1 MTSLRSVALAL
12 AASLAL
18 PCYSAQIQ
26 FETDKNL
33 DATAR
38 YGLSKLNEALREK
51 GHSVVDGKSAKPP
64 EITIV
69 AGLSSGNVAARA
81 LKSANTPLPEHP
93 EGLAIKRISLRGKPA
108 LILCGTDSRGLMY
121 AALDVADRVR
131 WTAGSSDPLSYV
143 HDTNESPYLVER
155 GISMYTMQR
164 AYFESRLHDE
174 SYWKLYF
181 DLLARSR
188 INAFTVIFGYE
199 NGGFLAPPYPYF
211 FNTPSYDGV
220 RMTGLT
226 PEQQERNRNS
236 FNTMI
241 RIAHERGI
249 SINAAIWD
257 HIYRGG
263 VQAGGIP
270 GASQKAGQPVPS
282 LVTGLTAENLAPY
295 TKAALQKLM
304 QVFPDLDG
312 IEFRMH
318 TESGLKRE
326 EMGPFWHDVFS
337 LLKRASPNIRVTMRS
352 KDLPD
357 SIIDDALTQNLKIR
371 VETKFWMEQMGLPF
385 HPTHINVQNQH
396 DRRHGYADLIQY
408 PQRYHILWRLWSG
421 GTTRLLLWS
430 DPEYVRR
437 YAKSAR
443 LYDGNSI
450 DVNEMLATRMLGEPH
465 DEPPLPILNSKYRFY
480 DYDFE
485 RYWSFYQVWGRASY
499 NPATP
504 DEVWQKEFERRFGT
518 AGPDLMN
525 ALHLASRVLPRI
537 VAAAYRYRLFPT
549 TRGWAEMM
557 PQGDLPQFASLE
569 GTDIEQFMNPKD
581 EARSLIDGTATSKR
595 RPEETSQWFS
605 DTADGILAHVARVDL
620 SNAPLNSEVRST
632 VTDLKILAWLARYY
646 AARLPAAVDYNLFT
660 MSGDP
665 KALDAAIAS
674 ERKAVDAWGQVVE
687 SAGDVYA
694 SDLAFGV
701 HAVGFP
707 RHWSE
712 ELAKLRQGL
721 AGLTEQRE
729 KLHPPATAV
738 SKELPHLTHGADNQ
752 PPAVTLQPAGK
763 ARPAEALL
771 VTARAE
777 DPSGIKSLRLRY
789 RHLTQMEDY
798 LTADMVQDSSTGLYS
813 AKIPGEFITTSQD
826 LMYFVEAIDN
836 AGNGRNYP
844 DLEIGSPYAV
854 VPVERAVAKAVP

>member
-1 MTSLRSVALAL
+1 M
-12 AASLAL
+12 L
-18 PCYSAQIQ
+18 PAYSAQIRL
-26 FETDKNL
+26 ETDKNL

-38 YGLSKLNEALREK
+38 YGLSKLSEVLGETGHAVSETKGGEA
-51 GHSVVDGKSAKPP
+51 P
-64 EITIV
+64 ELTIV
-69 AGLSSGNVAARA
+69 AGLASGNIAARA
-81 LKSANTPLPEHP
+81 LKSANTPLPRLP
-93 EGLAIKRISLRGKPA
+93 ESLAIKRMSLQGKPV
-108 LILCGTDSRGLMY
+108 LVLCGADSRGLMY

-131 WTAGSSDPLSYV
+131 WAAKSSDPLTYV
-143 HDTNESPYLVER
+143 HDTAESPYIAER
-155 GISMYTMQR
+155 GISTYTMQR
-164 AYFESRLHDE
+164 AYFESRLYDE
-174 SYWKLYF
+174 NYWKRYF

-220 RMTGLT
+220 RMTGIT
-226 PEQQERNRNS
+226 VEQQERNKNA
-236 FNTMI
+236 FNAMI

-249 SINAAIWD
+249 SIHAAIWD

-270 GASQKAGQPVPS
+270 GASEKAGKPVPG

-295 TKAALQKLM
+295 TKAALPRFM
-304 QVFPDLDG
+304 QVFSGLDG

-337 LLKRASPNIRVTMRS
+337 LLKQANPDIRVTLRA

-357 SIIDDALTQNLKIR
+357 SIIDDALKQGLNIR
-371 VETKFWMEQMGLPF
+371 IETKYWMEQMGMPF
-385 HPTHINVQNQH
+385 HPTHINPQNQH

-408 PQRYHILWRLWSG
+408 PQRYRILWRLWSG

-443 LYDGNSI
+443 LYDGKSI
-450 DVNEMLATRMLGEPH
+450 DVNEMLATRMLGQPH
-465 DEPPLPILNSKYRFY
+465 DEPPLPILNAKYRFY

-485 RYWSFYQVWGRASY
+485 RYWSFYQVWGRVSY

-504 DEVWQKEFERRFGT
+504 DEVWQKEFERRFGA
-518 AGPDLMN
+518 AGPDVME

-557 PQGDLPQFASLE
+557 RQGDLPQFASLE
-569 GTDIEQFMNPKD
+569 GTDVEQFMSPKD
-581 EARSLIDGTATSKR
+581 EARSLIDGSDTSKR

-605 DTADGILAHVARVDL
+605 DTADGILAHVTRIDV
-620 SNAPLNSEVRST
+620 SKAPLNSEIRST

-646 AARLPAAVDYNLFT
+646 AARLPAAVSYDLFT
-660 MSGDP
+660 MTKNP
-665 KALDAAIAS
+665 AALDAAIAS
-674 ERKAVDAWGQVVE
+674 ERKAVDAWRQVVE
-687 SAGDVYA
+687 SAGDVY
-694 SDLAFGV
+694 SPNLAFGV

-712 ELAKLRQGL
+712 ELTRLEQGL
-721 AGLTEQRE
+721 DVLTEQRK
-729 KLHPPATAV
+729 KLQAPANTAP
-738 SKELPHLTHGADNQ
+738 KELPHRTDRADTQ
-752 PPAVTLQPAGK
+752 TPTVKLVPAGK
-763 ARPAEALL
+763 ARPGEALL
-771 VTARAE
+771 VTAHAE
-777 DPSGIKSLRLRY
+777 DLSGIKSLRLRY
-789 RHLTQMEDY
+789 RHVTQMEDY
-798 LTADMVQDSSTGLYS
+798 LTADMVRDPKTGLYS
-813 AKIPGEFITTSQD
+813 AQIPGEFITASQD
-826 LMYFVEAIDN
+826 VMYFVEAIDN

-844 DLEIGSPYAV
+844 DLETTSPYV
-854 VPVERAVAKAVP
+854 VVSVERPVANAL